1 MILSLGAGSTRAPAE
16 MNFVDAE
23 SGRAVLVTA
32 DRRLGSM
39 GWYGG
44 DDEDFLRESFNDM
57 ARDLAKFLT
66 RFTKGEAPAPKS
78 N

>member
-1 MILSLGAGSTRAPAE
+1 MH
-16 MNFVDAE
+16 FVDAE
-23 SGRAVLVTA
+23 SGQVMMVTA

-39 GWYGG
+39 GLFGG
-44 DDEDFLRESFNDM
+44 NSEDFLRESFDDM

-66 RFTKGEAPAPKS
+66 RLTKGEAPKS